1 MKKILTTAVAVMGVA
16 SMVQA
21 GPCHKIPQVETYAH
35 PTLFRSQA
43 QQLVD
48 TDSIYVTGAKAV
60 KPHMAIGISNK
71 QDVFVAGYAKDVLKK
86 VSKRHEEAG
95 KGKFAV
101 KAPTLRAEVAA
112 ILAEGLEVATPENYK
127 PYSDIEAGYWA
138 KDLIYK
144 VTEKGIMIGYPSG
157 VFKPDQPITKAE
169 VFATIAQL
177 INVEHS
183 NGTPIYAGEAVKF
196 IPDWAYNCTNEVIA
210 SGLLKALPDQAGVVE
225 NEFLTKEQVAYLVS
239 SLKANWEELTAN
251 SGFEDVCGSSLGSLK
266 IKMLDRLSAKH
277 SNIGEAF
284 QAKTTEAATIDG
296 VSFPAGSIV
305 KGKVVAV
312 NRPGVKNPGYVKV
325 KFETISYDDV
335 VKELPKRVSG
345 VEADI
350 TKSPNIVSRV
360 LSAPFTVAGR
370 TVGVVGRSGAA
381 IIDVAGNG
389 LEELGSELGN
399 TLAETTCLHPGR
411 GVASFGQGVVTVF
424 KGVYD
429 ISKVIVSGTFGVIY
443 EFCDEVVYCVLPSH
457 SNSSSLNCDEE
468 LTILF

>member
-48 TDSIYVTGAKAV
+48 ADSIYVTGGKV
-60 KPHMAIGISNK
+60 FKPNMALSVSK
-71 QDVFVAGYAKDVLKK
+71 KEDVYVAGYAKDVLKK
-86 VSKRHEEAG
+86 VGKRHEEAG
-95 KGKFAV
+95 MGKFAV

-112 ILAEGLEVATPENYK
+112 ILAEGLDVVTPDSYK
-127 PYSDIEAGYWA
+127 PYSDIESGYWA

-169 VFATIAQL
+169 VFATVAQL
-177 INVEHS
+177 INVEH
-183 NGTPIYAGEAVKF
+183 NQGKPIYAGEAMKF
-196 IPDWAYNCTNEVIA
+196 IPDWAENCTNEVIA
-210 SGLLKALPDQAGVVE
+210 SGLLKALPDQKAVVE

-239 SLKANWEELTAN
+239 SLKANWNELTAN
-251 SGFEDVCGSSLGSLK
+251 SGFEDVCGSSLGSVK
-266 IKMLDRLSAKH
+266 VRMLDRIDAKH
-277 SNIGEAF
+277 SNVGEAF

-305 KGKVVAV
+305 KGKVVGV

-325 KFETISYDDV
+325 KFETISNDGI
-335 VKELPKRVSG
+335 VKELPKKVAG
-345 VEADI
+345 VDASV
-350 TKSPNIVSRV
+350 TKSPNIIARI

-370 TVGVVGRSGAA
+370 TCGVVGRSGAA

-389 LEELGSELGN
+389 LEELGTELGN
-399 TLAETTCLHPGR
+399 TLGETTCLHPGR

-429 ISKVIVSGTFGVIY
+429 ISKVIVSGTFGVLY
-443 EFCDEVVYCVLPSH
+443 EFADEVVYCILPSH